1 MCVCVFVWVYV
12 HIYDRIWLHKLVC
25 GPNALS
31 NRFYIFFLVVNG
43 CCISFRGNKYN
54 LGMTCVTLSAS
65 IHTSKRRCLWS
76 IPLPDMCLVGFVFCS
91 FCHLVSC
98 ILIVPGLRF
107 FEQIMWVNETLS
119 SFQIFL
125 NVSLMTNGDVGH
137 FICLTAKHT
146 LLFFSRCV
154 DVCVCFCRFCCC
166 CCSIYTSPI
175 FPGLFLHNVA
185 NGMFQSDIDG
195 IH

>member
-1 MCVCVFVWVYV
+1 MLFQIDF
-12 HIYDRIWLHKLVC
+12 IY
-25 GPNALS
+25 
-31 NRFYIFFLVVNG
+31 FFLVVNG

-54 LGMTCVTLSAS
+54 LGMACVTLCV
-65 IHTSKRRCLWS
+65 HTSKCRCLWS

-137 FICLTAKHT
+137 SICLTAKHT

-154 DVCVCFCRFCCC
+154 DVCVCVFVDFVAVVVPF
-166 CCSIYTSPI
+166 IHLPF
-175 FPGLFLHNVA
+175 FPDFSCTMLQTVCFSLTLAVYIKSMSHLA
-185 NGMFQSDIDG
+185 
-195 IH
+195 